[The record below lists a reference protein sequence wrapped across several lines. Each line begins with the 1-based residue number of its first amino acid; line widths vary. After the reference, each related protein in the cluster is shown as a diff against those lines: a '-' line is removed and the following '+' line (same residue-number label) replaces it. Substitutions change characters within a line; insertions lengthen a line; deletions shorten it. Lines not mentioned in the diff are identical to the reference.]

1 MTLWIVARQAL
12 LSKEFSRQE
21 HWSELLSP
29 SPGELPSPGVDPGT
43 SALPANSLPTEPS
56 EVVNEY
62 IYICTHIHMHKCYM
76 ATQLFLAILHKY
88 LCFIIYLFLAY
99 CILVLIYKFC
109 LFSEYEI

>member
-1 MTLWIVARQAL
+1 MTRCIVARQAL

-21 HWSELLSP
+21 HWSGLLSP
-29 SPGELPSPGVDPGT
+29 PGNLPSPGVDPGT

-62 IYICTHIHMHKCYM
+62 IYIYIHIYICINVIM

-88 LCFIIYLFLAY
+88 LCFITYLFLAY
-99 CILVLIYKFC
+99 CILVLTYKLC
-109 LFSEYEI
+109 LFSEYKI